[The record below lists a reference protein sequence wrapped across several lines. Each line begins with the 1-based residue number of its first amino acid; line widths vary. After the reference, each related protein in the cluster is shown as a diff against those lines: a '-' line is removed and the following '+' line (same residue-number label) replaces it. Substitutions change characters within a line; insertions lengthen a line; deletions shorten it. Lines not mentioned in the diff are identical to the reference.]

1 MYKLAVQIYTESM
14 SVEELENLADEKPA
28 KLIKTSPRSFC
39 NEADDDKDDLS
50 LKQAFLDCSEQDSKE
65 NVAEFIANIP
75 HGRTN
80 NNIFEVIN
88 GNNVSLLVCR
98 CLCNVGV
105 GFFISHIVLFLIYC

>member
-1 MYKLAVQIYTESM
+1 M

-28 KLIKTSPRSFC
+28 KLIKTSPRSSC
-39 NEADDDKDDLS
+39 NDEDDLS